1 MSTPE
6 SDTELLELV
15 RESVLIRGLDGRIRY
30 WNAACE
36 RLYGWDMNAALG
48 QTVDK
53 LLRTTR
59 SQTAHIETALAKEGK
74 WHGDVTRRNA
84 AGTALTV
91 SLQCVLRHDPF
102 GAPQDVVETGIDITP
117 QRLAQEALKQAE
129 NRYYNVFQ
137 AMAVSFWELD
147 FSQVGAMV
155 YRLRRDGVT
164 DLSAYLRAHQEF
176 VRKMIRATRVVDV
189 NEQSILLF
197 GKGDKQEM
205 LDSLEPYWPEASQNV
220 YAESV
225 AAAAAGLPQYATETR
240 LRALDGREFDVWFT
254 ACFPPRMMLRGKLP
268 IGIIDISADR
278 KARSDLRASEFRY
291 RSLFHFLPVAM
302 VQLDRSEL
310 AGVFE
315 KMQQDGVT
323 DLLAYFEANPDFY
336 PYAAHSI
343 KVAEANQR
351 AVELFGAPNAAALLG
366 PASRIW
372 SEASDTIK
380 RAHGRSL

>member
-1 MSTPE
+1 MLPE
-6 SDTELLELV
+6 RHSP
-15 RESVLIRGLDGRIRY
+15 
-30 WNAACE
+30 
-36 RLYGWDMNAALG
+36 
-48 QTVDK
+48 
-53 LLRTTR
+53 
-59 SQTAHIETALAKEGK
+59 
-74 WHGDVTRRNA
+74 
-84 AGTALTV
+84 V
-91 SLQCVLRHDPF
+91 SLQCTLRHDPS
-102 GAPQDVVETGIDITP
+102 GALQDVVETGIDITP
-117 QRLAQEALKQAE
+117 QRLAQEALRQAE

-155 YRLRRDGVT
+155 NRLRRDGVT
-164 DLSAYLRAHQEF
+164 DLSAYFRDHPEF

-189 NEQSILLF
+189 NEQSVLLF

-205 LDSLEPYWPEASQNV
+205 LDSLEPYWPEASQQV

-225 AAAAAGLPQYATETR
+225 AAAAGGLPQYATETR
-240 LRALDGREFDVWFT
+240 LCALDGREFDVWFT
-254 ACFPPRMMLRGKLP
+254 ACFPPRMMLRGKLL

-315 KMQQDGVT
+315 KMHQDGVT
-323 DLLAYFEANPDFY
+323 DLMGYFETNPDFY

-351 AVELFGAPNAAALLG
+351 AVELFGAPNAEALLG

-372 SEASDTIK
+372 SEASETIK
-380 RAHGRSL
+380 RAMGRSL